1 MADHLEQVVRELKID
16 ILRLFYQSKTGHLAS
31 ALSCIE
37 LLTAL
42 YFGPRD
48 EKDQV
53 ILSKGHGAAALYVI
67 LAKMGKIPRE
77 ELKSFYG
84 YNSRLLALAS
94 DKIPGIDIPTGALGQ
109 GICFASGLA
118 KAYQLDEEHA
128 KIFCVLGDGEM
139 QEGSVWEAAMFA
151 AAQGLNNM
159 AVFLDANGI
168 QASGTVKEIMDM
180 APIRAKWEA
189 FGWHVEEIDGHDL
202 SAIQAVV
209 GSFRENAYHK
219 PLFVI
224 AHTHKG
230 HGISFMEDQADCHMR
245 NPKGEE
251 WQQVCRDFHIS
262 LEELSLP

>member
-42 YFGPRD
+42 YLGPRD

-53 ILSKGHGAAALYVI
+53 ILSKGHGAAALYVV
-67 LAKMGKIPRE
+67 LAKMGKIQRK
-77 ELKSFYG
+77 ELQSFYG

-109 GICFASGLA
+109 GICFATGLA
-118 KAYQLDEEHA
+118 KAYQLNEERA

-151 AAQGLNNM
+151 ATQGLNNM

-168 QASGTVKEIMDM
+168 QASGAIKEIMDM
-180 APIRAKWEA
+180 APIRAKWES
-189 FGWHVEEIDGHDL
+189 FGWHVEDLDGHDL
-202 SAIQAVV
+202 STIRAVV
-209 GSFRENAYHK
+209 HSFREKAYHK

-230 HGISFMEDQADCHMR
+230 HGISFMVDRAD
-245 NPKGEE
+245 K
-251 WQQVCRDFHIS
+251 I
-262 LEELSLP
+262 L

>member
-53 ILSKGHGAAALYVI
+53 ILSKGHGAAALYVV
-67 LAKMGKIPRE
+67 LAKMGKIQRK
-77 ELKSFYG
+77 ELQSFYG

-109 GICFASGLA
+109 GICFATGLA
-118 KAYQLDEEHA
+118 KAYQLNEERA

-151 AAQGLNNM
+151 ATQGLNNM

-168 QASGTVKEIMDM
+168 QASGAIKEIMDM
-180 APIRAKWEA
+180 APIRAKWES
-189 FGWHVEEIDGHDL
+189 FGWHVEDLDGHDL
-202 SAIQAVV
+202 STIRAVV
-209 GSFRENAYHK
+209 HSFREKAYHK

-230 HGISFMEDQADCHMR
+230 HGISFMEDRADCHMR